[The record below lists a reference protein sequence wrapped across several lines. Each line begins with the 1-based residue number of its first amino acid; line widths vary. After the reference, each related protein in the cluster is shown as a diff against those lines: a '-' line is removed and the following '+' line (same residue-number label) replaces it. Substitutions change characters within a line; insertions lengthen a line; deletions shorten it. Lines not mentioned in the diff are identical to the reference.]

1 MHTPCSP
8 GETCSCAP
16 SRAPRRRGAR
26 WPPPGA
32 PARSDCHCVRTYAAC
47 RLGVCAMATIV
58 GLELTAVHVNAWVDW
73 VFVHV
78 QTDTGV
84 QGLGELSVRPAADS
98 LSRSPP
104 TSGDQ

>member
-1 MHTPCSP
+1 
-8 GETCSCAP
+8 
-16 SRAPRRRGAR
+16 
-26 WPPPGA
+26 
-32 PARSDCHCVRTYAAC
+32 
-47 RLGVCAMATIV
+47 MATIV
-58 GLELTAVHVNAWVDW
+58 GLELKAVHVNAWVDW